1 MPDEE
6 SDRELDR
13 MMRKT
18 RRELLRLE
26 AKARRNGSDVCV
38 VRIEAENALKY
49 ATDVLNRI
57 ERNRT

>member
-1 MPDEE
+1 
-6 SDRELDR
+6 

-26 AKARRNGSDVCV
+26 AEARRNGSDVCV

-49 ATDVLNRI
+49 ATDILNRI
-57 ERNRT
+57 DQNRT